1 MEQLAG
7 WEFVALGLAVVVGLI
22 VVRLLCEWRVEKAQ
36 EQLQSE
42 QVAKVYLNGIE
53 IGCLPVAQ
61 HKALLAAARRNY
73 RLYLKQAGNMLRV
86 ALNLLTRVFTF
97 VPVVWVFALLM
108 TLLADPTKV
117 GHDLQQIMSDL
128 QQATPAEVGITLRW
142 VLLVSM
148 VISLVTVVADFLMG
162 DARRYGYRDV
172 FEDEVAYQLRQ
183 ELEAPAHGEVVVLYW
198 CGESQWG
205 GRGLDARA

>member
-73 RLYLKQAGNMLRV
+73 RLYLGQAVNTLQV
-86 ALNLLTRVFTF
+86 VLNLFTRVFMF
-97 VPVVWVFALLM
+97 VPVLWVFALLM

-142 VLLVSM
+142 VLLISM
-148 VISLVTVVADFLMG
+148 GISLITVMADYLMG
-162 DARRYGYRDV
+162 PARRYGYRDV
-172 FEDEVAYQLRQ
+172 FKDEVAYQLRQ
-183 ELEAPAHGEVVVLYW
+183 ELEAPAHGEVVVLYL

-205 GRGLDARA
+205 GSGLDARA